1 MWSQLLNVPNAITIA
16 RTALL
21 PLVLWLIATG
31 SYPAACV
38 LFLLC
43 ALGDALDGWLAR
55 KLGQTTVLGAW
66 LDPAIDK
73 LTMFTVTVLLGW
85 QGLIPLWLIALVLAR
100 DLLIVGGTFAYRSLL
115 GQIEMAPTRLSKFN
129 TLIGFS
135 ILVLVLANAANW
147 LAIDALLPWAF
158 ALLAATLLAS
168 GAHYAWVW
176 GRKALRG
183 DPTA

>member
-1 MWSQLLNVPNAITIA
+1 MWSQLLNLPNSITIA

-31 SYPAACV
+31 SYSAAFA

-55 KLGQTTVLGAW
+55 RLQQTTLLGAW

-73 LTMFTVTVLLGW
+73 LTIFTVTLLLGW

-100 DLLIVGGTFAYRSLL
+100 DLLIIGGTFAYRSLI
-115 GQIEMAPTRLSKFN
+115 GSVTIAPTRLSKFN
-129 TLIGFS
+129 TLVGFS
-135 ILVLVLANAANW
+135 LVLLVLANAARW
-147 LAIDALLPWAF
+147 LEIDALLPWAF
-158 ALLAATLLAS
+158 LLLATTLIAS
-168 GAHYAWVW
+168 GAHYAWIW
-176 GRKALRG
+176 GRRALH
-183 DPTA
+183 

>member
-31 SYPAACV
+31 SYPAACA

-55 KLGQTTVLGAW
+55 RLQQTTVLGAW

-73 LTMFTVTVLLGW
+73 LTMLTVSLLLGW
-85 QGLIPLWLIALVLAR
+85 LGLIPLWLIALVLAR
-100 DLLIVGGTFAYRSLL
+100 DLLIVGGTLAYRSKF
-115 GQIEMAPTRLSKFN
+115 GHIEITPTRLSKFN

-135 ILVLVLANAANW
+135 IVVLVLANAANW

-158 ALLAATLLAS
+158 VLLAVTVLAS
-168 GAHYAWVW
+168 GAHYVWIW

-183 DPTA
+183 DAG